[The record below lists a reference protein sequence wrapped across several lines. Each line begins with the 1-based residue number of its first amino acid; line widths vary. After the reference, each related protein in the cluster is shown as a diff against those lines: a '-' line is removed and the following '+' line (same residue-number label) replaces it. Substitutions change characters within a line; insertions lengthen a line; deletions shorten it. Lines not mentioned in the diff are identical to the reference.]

1 MSAPDSGPA
10 PGLEA
15 AQAAQVDRL
24 ARRLGVE
31 PDELPDLGSVSAAD
45 LRTLHEQVGRSI
57 FAGSEQ
63 RLTRIAGLSSALP
76 GPVAARLAEKFL
88 PPSIAARVAE
98 LLETARAADLV
109 RRLSVPYLASVAAAL
124 DPERSRH
131 VVQTISPERIGA
143 VVRELLERHE
153 HDVLAHLTGAVT
165 PEQLAVVRGELD
177 EPHREAVRA
186 HLPAEL
192 AGLLDASPDPA

>member
-10 PGLEA
+10 PRPEA

-31 PDELPDLGSVSAAD
+31 PDELPDLGSVPAAD

-165 PEQLAVVRGELD
+165 PEQLAVVRSELD
-177 EPHREAVRA
+177 DPHREAVRA